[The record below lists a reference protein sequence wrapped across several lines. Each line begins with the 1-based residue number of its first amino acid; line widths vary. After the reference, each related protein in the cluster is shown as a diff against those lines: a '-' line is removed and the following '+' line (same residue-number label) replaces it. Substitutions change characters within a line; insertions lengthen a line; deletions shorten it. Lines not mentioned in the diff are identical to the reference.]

1 MNKTEQ
7 KIVEEIE
14 SGIYSKFKKILPYIL
29 TVLLT
34 GGGVSGGVAVYGKE
48 TKANSAYS
56 SSYDVDSAITATNVR
71 IDKVEDK
78 LNNVESNLSDIK
90 VDVRESRT
98 DIKQILFLMKK

>member
-14 SGIYSKFKKILPYIL
+14 SGLYSKFKKILPYIL

-48 TKANSAYS
+48 KATSGYESA
-56 SSYDVDSAITATNVR
+56 YDVDSAIIATNVR

-78 LNNVESNLSDIK
+78 LNNVETNLSDIK